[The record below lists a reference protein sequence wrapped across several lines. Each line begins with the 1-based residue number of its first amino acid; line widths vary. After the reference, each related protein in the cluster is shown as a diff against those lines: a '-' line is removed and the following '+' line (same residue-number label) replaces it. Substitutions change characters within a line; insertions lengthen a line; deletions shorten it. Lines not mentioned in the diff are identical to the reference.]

1 MPKHVSTVEKMRT
14 LLWLKK
20 NKKGSKCGTLSYLL
34 EANKCWVYLKHLSE
48 VPKDAFA
55 LIVGGGIV
63 GTSLAYHLT
72 LRGVRDVVL
81 LERGKL
87 VNGIA
92 PHSPGLVSS
101 AHPIHR
107 YKPFLAWSVE
117 LYAKLQEEAE
127 EKLEFCRS
135 GTLRL
140 ATNEARLDEFRQYTA
155 RDYFQK
161 GDVAKTT
168 LIDADKV
175 KDLAPIL
182 NTKSI
187 LGALYT
193 SGDGYINAQNLMLA
207 LAKGAKKRGAVIV
220 EQCPKI
226 KLVEEGTTDWV
237 VKFDDGS
244 RIRTRN
250 VINAA
255 APKKI
260 SGLWAREFGRLT
272 NLDIPLAIVE
282 HQCAR
287 IGPLP
292 EVELLLDLPAIIDH
306 ESTFYIQKEGDSVL
320 FGGFEQKPSDVV
332 IREDWIE
339 HMPEEVVIKP
349 DFTRLE
355 RAYER
360 ACDLIPCLRGANV
373 DARASAVT
381 MMADGYPL
389 VGPINH
395 KQNYWLQAGYFD
407 GISSGG
413 GMGKYLA
420 DWIIDGE
427 PPSELFDTDANRC
440 GLLFD
445 RWVTRDYIINKCRET
460 YSMFFNWSYK
470 NRLVGRPTERVSGIY
485 GRLQKEG
492 CFYLFRSGWEVAES
506 FAAEYKDK
514 LPNMIREYE
523 LVSNKCGVID
533 LSWRGKIEVVRG
545 KDSEKFLSYVLAS
558 DPPQLGE
565 MSSALM
571 LTKKGNIF
579 GSLDLFHHDQYRSEF
594 ILLTDPER
602 ESREL
607 NWLKRAAIEIDANV
621 EISGVSEYLASLAIV
636 GPKSREVLEELT
648 KSDLDFKQS
657 SARLMRLGSAPVIA
671 VRTTVA
677 TGQLSYELYHNRGD
691 TLALYNSLM
700 EVGKNYGIV
709 NFGQS
714 TLNMMRIE
722 NGYKIWG
729 RELTLNTNPY
739 ECGLSQI
746 VNLNKENFIGKTSC
760 LELSQK
766 QWDRK
771 QVLLIC
777 EPLTEPQGWRMI
789 PKRMEVI
796 RKEGSEDRVGQ
807 ITSGTFSVRL
817 HRPLAF
823 AWVHSDT
830 TPEDKLWIDIGGSQV
845 QGRIYE
851 GSTVCA
857 IEETKFTGD
866 AISR

>member
-1 MPKHVSTVEKMRT
+1 MFA
-14 LLWLKK
+14 LLK
-20 NKKGSKCGTLSYLL
+20 NGSGKRRLI
-34 EANKCWVYLKHLSE
+34 EQARHISE

-55 LIVGGGIV
+55 LIVGGGGV
-63 GTSLAYHLT
+63 VSTSLAYHLT

-87 VNGIA
+87 LDGIA
-92 PHSPGLVSS
+92 LNSPGLVSS

-117 LYAKLQEEAE
+117 LYAQLQEETV
-127 EKLEFCRS
+127 EKLEFFRP

-140 ATNEARLDEFRQYTA
+140 ATNEVRMDEFQQYTA

-175 KDLAPIL
+175 KELAPIL
-182 NTKSI
+182 DTRTV

-193 SGDGYINAQNLMLA
+193 SGDGYINVQNLTLA
-207 LAKGAKKRGAVIV
+207 LAKAAEKRGAVVV
-220 EQCPKI
+220 EHCPKI
-226 KLVEEGTTDWV
+226 KAVEEGKTDWV
-237 VKFDDGS
+237 VKLCDGS
-244 RIRTRN
+244 QIRTRN
-250 VINAA
+250 IINAA
-255 APKKI
+255 
-260 SGLWAREFGRLT
+260 GLWAREFGRLT

-282 HQCAR
+282 HQYAR
-287 IGPLP
+287 IGPLA
-292 EVELLLDLPAIIDH
+292 EVEPLLDLPAIIDH
-306 ESTFYIQKEGDSVL
+306 ESTFYIHRDGDSVL

-339 HMPEEVVIKP
+339 NMPEEVIVQP
-349 DFTRLE
+349 DFKRLE
-355 RAYER
+355 RAYEH
-360 ACDLIPCLRGANV
+360 ACDLIPCLRGVNV
-373 DARASAVT
+373 DARAFAVT

-407 GISSGG
+407 GISTGG

-420 DWIIDGE
+420 DWIVDGE
-427 PPSELFDTDANRC
+427 PPSELFDTDANR
-440 GLLFD
+440 FD
-445 RWVTRDYIINKCRET
+445 RWVTRDYITNKCRET
-460 YSMFFNWSYK
+460 YSMFYNWSYK
-470 NRLVGRPTERVSGIY
+470 NRLVGRPTERISGIY

-492 CFYLFRSGWEVAES
+492 CFYLFRNGWEVAES
-506 FAAEYKDK
+506 FAAEYREK

-533 LSWRGKIEVVRG
+533 LSWRGKIEVRG
-545 KDSEKFLSYVLAS
+545 RDSAKLLSYVLANE
-558 DPPQLGE
+558 PPQLGE
-565 MSSALM
+565 VSSGLM

-579 GSLDLFHHDQYRSEF
+579 GSLDLFHQDQHRSEF

-607 NWLKRAAIEIDANV
+607 NWLKRAAIELDASV

-648 KSDLDFKQS
+648 KSDLGFEQS

-671 VRTTVA
+671 VRTTAA
-677 TGQLSYELYHNRGD
+677 TGQLSYELYHSRGD
-691 TLALYNSLM
+691 TLALYNLLM
-700 EVGKNYGIV
+700 EVGKNYGIA

-722 NGYKIWG
+722 KGYKIWG

-739 ECGLSQI
+739 ECGLSRM
-746 VNLNKENFIGKTSC
+746 VDLNKENFIGKSAC
-760 LELSQK
+760 MELSQK
-766 QWDRK
+766 QWSRK

-777 EPLTEPQGWRMI
+777 EPLSESQGWRTI

-823 AWVHSDT
+823 AWVHSDI

-851 GSTVCA
+851 GSAVCDT
-857 IEETKFTGD
+857 EETKFSKD
-866 AISR
+866 AVSS

>member
-1 MPKHVSTVEKMRT
+1 MLA
-14 LLWLKK
+14 LLKVASGKRQLIEQAR
-20 NKKGSKCGTLSYLL
+20 Y
-34 EANKCWVYLKHLSE
+34 LSE
-48 VPKDAFA
+48 MPKDAFA
-55 LIVGGGIV
+55 LIVGGGVV

-72 LRGVRDVVL
+72 LRGIRDVVL

-87 VNGIA
+87 AGGKA
-92 PHSPGLVSS
+92 LHSPGLVSS

-117 LYAKLQEEAE
+117 LYARLQEEAE
-127 EKLEFCRS
+127 EKLEFFRP

-182 NTKSI
+182 DTKTI

-193 SGDGYINAQNLMLA
+193 SGDGYINSQNLTLA
-207 LAKGAKKRGAVIV
+207 LAKGAEKRGAVII

-226 KLVEEGTTDWV
+226 KAVEEGKTDWV
-237 VKFDDGS
+237 VKFDDGGQ
-244 RIRTRN
+244 IRARN
-250 VINAA
+250 IINAA
-255 APKKI
+255 
-260 SGLWAREFGRLT
+260 GLWAREFGRLT

-282 HQCAR
+282 HHYAR

-292 EVELLLDLPAIIDH
+292 EVEPLLDLPAIIDH
-306 ESTFYIQKEGDSVL
+306 ESTFYIHREGDGVL

-339 HMPEEVVIKP
+339 RMPEEVVIEA
-349 DFTRLE
+349 DFKRLE

-360 ACDLIPCLRGANV
+360 ACDLIPCLRGVNV
-373 DARASAVT
+373 DARASVVT

-427 PPSELFDTDANRC
+427 PPSELFDTDANR
-440 GLLFD
+440 FD
-445 RWVTRDYIINKCRET
+445 RWVTRDYIVNKCRET
-460 YSMFFNWSYK
+460 YSMFYNWSYK
-470 NRLVGRPTERVSGIY
+470 NRLVGRPTGRISGIY
-485 GRLQKEG
+485 GRLQKQG
-492 CFYLFRSGWEVAES
+492 CFYLFRNGWEVAES

-533 LSWRGKIEVVRG
+533 LSWRGKIEVRG
-545 KDSEKFLSYVLAS
+545 RDSEKLLSYVLAS
-558 DPPQLGE
+558 EPPQLGE
-565 MSSALM
+565 VSSGLM

-579 GSLDLFHHDQYRSEF
+579 GSLDLFHHDQYRLEF

-607 NWLKRAAIEIDANV
+607 NWLKRAAIEMDANV
-621 EISGVSEYLASLAIV
+621 EISGVSEYLASLAVV

-648 KSDLDFKQS
+648 KSDLDFKQNA
-657 SARLMRLGSAPVIA
+657 ARLMRLGSEPVIA
-671 VRTTVA
+671 VRTTAA
-677 TGQLSYELYHNRGD
+677 TGQLSYELYHSRGD

-700 EVGKNYGIV
+700 EVGRNYDIV

-739 ECGLSQI
+739 ECGLSQM
-746 VNLNKENFIGKTSC
+746 VDLNKENFIGKTSC
-760 LELSQK
+760 MELSQK
-766 QWDRK
+766 QWSRK

-777 EPLTEPQGWRMI
+777 EPLSKPQGWRMI

-823 AWVHSDT
+823 AWVHSDI

-851 GSTVCA
+851 GSSVCD
-857 IEETKFTGD
+857 IEGIKFSED

>member
-1 MPKHVSTVEKMRT
+1 YNRR
-14 LLWLKK
+14 L
-20 NKKGSKCGTLSYLL
+20 YR
-34 EANKCWVYLKHLSE
+34 HLSE
-48 VPKDAFA
+48 ISKDTFA

-63 GTSLAYHLT
+63 GTSVAYHLA
-72 LRGVRDVVL
+72 LRGIRDIVL

-87 VNGIA
+87 TDGIA
-92 PHSPGLVSS
+92 LHSPSLVSS

-117 LYAKLQEEAE
+117 LYARLEEE
-127 EKLEFCRS
+127 TGVKLEFSRP

-140 ATNEARLDEFRQYTA
+140 ATSETRLDEFRQYTA

-168 LIDADKV
+168 LIDTDEV
-175 KDLAPIL
+175 KKLVPIL
-182 NTKSI
+182 DTKTI

-193 SGDGYINAQNLMLA
+193 SGDGYINAQNLTLA
-207 LAKGAKKRGAVIV
+207 LAKGAEKLGAILI

-226 KLVEEGTTDWV
+226 EAVEEGKTDWV

-244 RIRTRN
+244 QIRTRN
-250 VINAA
+250 IVNAA
-255 APKKI
+255 
-260 SGLWAREFGRLT
+260 GLWAREFGRLT

-282 HQCAR
+282 HQYAR
-287 IGPLP
+287 ISPLP
-292 EVELLLDLPAIIDH
+292 EVEPLVDLPAIIDH
-306 ESTFYIQKEGDSVL
+306 ESSFYIHRANDSVL
-320 FGGFEQKPSDVV
+320 FGGFEQKPSNVA
-332 IREDWIE
+332 IREDMME
-339 HMPEEVVIKP
+339 HMPEEVIIEP
-349 DFTRLE
+349 DFKRLK

-360 ACDLIPCLRGANV
+360 ACDLIPCLRGVNI
-373 DARASAVT
+373 DPKASVVT

-407 GISSGG
+407 GVSSGG

-427 PPSELFDTDANRC
+427 PPSELFDTDANR
-440 GLLFD
+440 FD

-460 YSMFFNWSYK
+460 YSMFYNWSYK

-485 GRLQKEG
+485 GRLQKQG
-492 CFYLFRSGWEVAES
+492 CFYLFRNGWEVSES

-533 LSWRGKIEVVRG
+533 LSWRGKIEVRG
-545 KDSEKFLSYVLAS
+545 KDSEKFLSYVLTNE
-558 DPPQLGE
+558 PPQLGE
-565 MSSALM
+565 VSSGLM

-579 GSLDLFHHDQYRSEF
+579 GSLDLFHHDQYRSEY

-607 NWLKRAAIEIDANV
+607 NWLKRIAIELEADV
-621 EISGVSEYLASLAIV
+621 EISGVSEYLASLAVV

-648 KSDLDFKQS
+648 KSDLGFKQS
-657 SARLMRLGSAPVIA
+657 SAQLMRLGSAPVIA
-671 VRTTVA
+671 VRTTAA
-677 TGQLSYELYHNRGD
+677 TGQLSYELYHSRGD

-739 ECGLSQI
+739 ECGLGDM
-746 VNLNKENFIGKTSC
+746 VDLNKENFIGKTSC
-760 LELSQK
+760 MELSQK

-777 EPLTEPQGWRMI
+777 EPLTESQGWRMI

-807 ITSGTFSVRL
+807 ITSGTYSVRL

-823 AWVHSDT
+823 AWMHSNI
-830 TPEDKLWIDIGGSQV
+830 TPEDKLWIDVGGSQV

-851 GSTVCA
+851 GSAVCE
-857 IEETKFTGD
+857 IEE
-866 AISR
+866 AAVSH

>member
-1 MPKHVSTVEKMRT
+1 MFA
-14 LLWLKK
+14 LLKTASRKRQLTEQARKL
-20 NKKGSKCGTLSYLL
+20 CR
-34 EANKCWVYLKHLSE
+34 HLSE

-55 LIVGGGIV
+55 LIVGGGVV

-72 LRGVRDVVL
+72 LRGIRDVVL

-87 VNGIA
+87 VDGISL
-92 PHSPGLVSS
+92 HLPGLVSS

-117 LYAKLQEEAE
+117 LYVRLQEEAD
-127 EKLEFCRS
+127 EKLDFFRP

-140 ATNEARLDEFRQYTA
+140 ATDEARLDEFRQYTA

-168 LIDADKV
+168 LIDANKV
-175 KDLAPIL
+175 KHLAPIL
-182 NTKSI
+182 DAKTI

-193 SGDGYINAQNLMLA
+193 SGDGYINAQNLTLA
-207 LAKGAKKRGAVIV
+207 LAKGAEKRGAVLI

-226 KLVEEGTTDWV
+226 TEVEEGKTDWV
-237 VKFDDGS
+237 VKFDDG
-244 RIRTRN
+244 RQIRTRN
-250 VINAA
+250 IVNAA
-255 APKKI
+255 
-260 SGLWAREFGRLT
+260 GLWAREFGRLT

-282 HQCAR
+282 HQFAR

-292 EVELLLDLPAIIDH
+292 EVEPLLDLPAIIDH
-306 ESTFYIQKEGDSVL
+306 ESTFYIHREGDSLL

-339 HMPEEVVIKP
+339 RMPEEVVIEP
-349 DFTRLE
+349 DFKRLK

-360 ACDLIPCLRGANV
+360 ACDLIPCLRGVNV
-373 DARASAVT
+373 DARASVVT

-427 PPSELFDTDANRC
+427 PPSELFDTDANR
-440 GLLFD
+440 FD
-445 RWVTRDYIINKCRET
+445 RWVTRDYIIDKCRET
-460 YSMFFNWSYK
+460 YSMFYNWSYK
-470 NRLVGRPTERVSGIY
+470 NRLAGRPTERISGIY

-492 CFYLFRSGWEVAES
+492 CFYLFRNGWEVAES

-533 LSWRGKIEVVRG
+533 LSWRGKIEVRG
-545 KDSEKFLSYVLAS
+545 KDSEKLLSYVLANE
-558 DPPQLGE
+558 PPQLGE
-565 MSSALM
+565 VSSGLM

-607 NWLKRAAIEIDANV
+607 NWLKRAAIEMEANV

-648 KSDLDFKQS
+648 KSDLGFKQNA
-657 SARLMRLGSAPVIA
+657 ARLMRLGSAPVIA
-671 VRTTVA
+671 VRTTDA
-677 TGQLSYELYHNRGD
+677 TGQLSYELYHSRGD
-691 TLALYNSLM
+691 TLGLYNSLM

-739 ECGLSQI
+739 ECGLSQM
-746 VNLNKENFIGKTSC
+746 VDLNKENFIGKTSC
-760 LELSQK
+760 MELSQK
-766 QWDRK
+766 QWNRK

-777 EPLTEPQGWRMI
+777 EPLTEPQSWRMI

-823 AWVHSDT
+823 AWVHSDI
-830 TPEDKLWIDIGGSQV
+830 TPEDNLWIDIGGSQV
-845 QGRIYE
+845 QGRIHE
-851 GSTVCA
+851 GSTVCG
-857 IEETKFTGD
+857 IEETKVSDD
-866 AISR
+866 AVFRQS

>member
-1 MPKHVSTVEKMRT
+1 MFT
-14 LLWLKK
+14 LLKAASRKQQLIEQ
-20 NKKGSKCGTLSYLL
+20 TR
-34 EANKCWVYLKHLSE
+34 HLSE
-48 VPKDAFA
+48 ISKDIFA

-63 GTSLAYHLT
+63 GTSVAYHLA
-72 LRGVRDVVL
+72 LRGICDIVL

-87 VNGIA
+87 ADGIA
-92 PHSPGLVSS
+92 LHSPGLVSS

-117 LYAKLQEEAE
+117 LYARLEEE
-127 EKLEFCRS
+127 TGVNLEFSRP

-140 ATNEARLDEFRQYTA
+140 ATSETRLDEFRQYTA

-168 LIDADKV
+168 LIDTDEV
-175 KDLAPIL
+175 KKLVPIL
-182 NTKSI
+182 DTKTV

-193 SGDGYINAQNLMLA
+193 SGDGYINAQNLTLA
-207 LAKGAKKRGAVIV
+207 LAKGAEKRGAIVI

-226 KLVEEGTTDWV
+226 KAVEEGKTDWV

-244 RIRTRN
+244 QIRTRN
-250 VINAA
+250 IVNAA
-255 APKKI
+255 
-260 SGLWAREFGRLT
+260 GLWAREFGRLT

-282 HQCAR
+282 HQYAR
-287 IGPLP
+287 ISPLP
-292 EVELLLDLPAIIDH
+292 EVEPLVDLPAIIDH
-306 ESTFYIQKEGDSVL
+306 ESSFYIHRANDSVL
-320 FGGFEQKPSDVV
+320 FGGFEQKPSDVA
-332 IREDWIE
+332 IREDLME
-339 HMPEEVVIKP
+339 HMPEEVIIEP
-349 DFTRLE
+349 DFKRLK

-360 ACDLIPCLRGANV
+360 ACNLIPCLHGV
-373 DARASAVT
+373 SIDPKASVVT

-407 GISSGG
+407 GVSSGG

-427 PPSELFDTDANRC
+427 PPSELFDTDANR
-440 GLLFD
+440 FD

-460 YSMFFNWSYK
+460 YSMFYNWSYK

-492 CFYLFRSGWEVAES
+492 CFYLFRNGWEVSES

-533 LSWRGKIEVVRG
+533 LSWRGKIEVRG
-545 KDSEKFLSYVLAS
+545 KDSEKFLSYVLTNE
-558 DPPQLGE
+558 PPQLGE
-565 MSSALM
+565 VSSGLM

-607 NWLKRAAIEIDANV
+607 NWLKRIAIELEANV
-621 EISGVSEYLASLAIV
+621 EISGVSEYLASLAVV

-648 KSDLDFKQS
+648 RSDLGFKQS
-657 SARLMRLGSAPVIA
+657 SAQLMRLGSAPVIA
-671 VRTTVA
+671 VRTTAA

-739 ECGLSQI
+739 ECGLGYM
-746 VNLNKENFIGKTSC
+746 VDLNKENFIGKTSC
-760 LELSQK
+760 MELSQK
-766 QWDRK
+766 QWNRK

-777 EPLTEPQGWRMI
+777 EPLTESQGWRMI

-807 ITSGTFSVRL
+807 ITSGTYSVRL

-823 AWVHSDT
+823 AWVHSNIN
-830 TPEDKLWIDIGGSQV
+830 PEDKLWIDVGGSQV

-851 GSTVCA
+851 GSTVCD
-857 IEETKFTGD
+857 IEKAKFFED

>member
-1 MPKHVSTVEKMRT
+1 MCRMF
-14 LLWLKK
+14 
-20 NKKGSKCGTLSYLL
+20 TLSRSGQLI
-34 EANKCWVYLKHLSE
+34 ERTRHLSGIPND
-48 VPKDAFA
+48 VFA

-63 GTSLAYHLT
+63 GASVAYHLT
-72 LRGVRDVVL
+72 LRGIRDVIL
-81 LERGKL
+81 LEKGKFAT
-87 VNGIA
+87 GTA
-92 PHSPGLVSS
+92 FHSPGLVSS
-101 AHPIHR
+101 SHPVHR

-117 LYAKLQEEAE
+117 LYARLGEELG
-127 EKLEFCRS
+127 EKLEFFRP

-140 ATNEARLDEFRQYTA
+140 ATNEARMDEFRQYTS

-168 LIDADKV
+168 LIDAKEV
-175 KDLAPIL
+175 KKLAPIL
-182 NTKSI
+182 DTKTV

-193 SGDGYINAQNLMLA
+193 SGDGYIDGQKLA
-207 LAKGAKKRGAVIV
+207 RTLAKGAENRGAILV

-226 KLVEEGTTDWV
+226 KAVEEGKTDWV

-244 RIRTRN
+244 QIRTRN
-250 VINAA
+250 IVNAA
-255 APKKI
+255 
-260 SGLWAREFGRLT
+260 GLWAREFGRLT
-272 NLDIPLAIVE
+272 NLDIPLVIVE
-282 HQCAR
+282 HQYAH

-292 EVELLLDLPAIIDH
+292 EVESLVDLPAIVDH
-306 ESTFYIQKEGDSVL
+306 ESTFYLHRANDRVL

-332 IREDWIE
+332 IREDWID
-339 HMPEEVVIKP
+339 HMPEEVVIEP
-349 DFTRLE
+349 DFKRLGG
-355 RAYER
+355 AYDH
-360 ACDLIPCLRGANV
+360 ACNLIPCLRGINV
-373 DARASAVT
+373 DAQASAVT

-395 KQNYWLQAGYFD
+395 KQNYWLQVGYFD

-427 PPSELFDTDANRC
+427 PPSELFDTDANR
-440 GLLFD
+440 FD
-445 RWVTRDYIINKCRET
+445 RWVTRDYIIDKCRET
-460 YSMFFNWSYK
+460 YSMFYNWSYK
-470 NRLVGRPTERVSGIY
+470 NRLIGRPTGRVSGIY

-492 CFYLFRSGWEVAES
+492 CFYLFRAGWEVAES

-514 LPNMIREYE
+514 LPNMIREYQM
-523 LVSNKCGVID
+523 
-533 LSWRGKIEVVRG
+533 VRG
-545 KDSEKFLSYVLAS
+545 RDSEKLLNYVLTNKAPS
-558 DPPQLGE
+558 LGE
-565 MSSALM
+565 VSSGLM

-579 GSLDLFHHDQYRSEF
+579 GSLELFHHDQYRSEF

-607 NWLKRAAIEIDANV
+607 NWLKKAAVEIDASV
-621 EISGVSEYLASLAIV
+621 EITGVSEYLASLAVV

-648 KSDLDFKQS
+648 KSELDFKQS
-657 SARLMRLGSAPVIA
+657 AARLMRLGSVPVIA
-671 VRTTVA
+671 VRTTSA

-691 TLALYNSLM
+691 TLGLYDALI

-739 ECGLSQI
+739 ECGLSQM
-746 VNLNKENFIGKTSC
+746 VDLNKENFIGKTSC
-760 LELSQK
+760 SELSQK

-771 QVLLIC
+771 QVLLVC
-777 EPLTEPQGWRMI
+777 EPLTEAQEWRMI

-823 AWVHSDT
+823 AWVHSDI
-830 TPEDKLWIDIGGSQV
+830 TPEDKLLIDIGGSQV
-845 QGRIYE
+845 KGRIHT
-851 GSTVCA
+851 GSTVCD
-857 IEETKFTGD
+857 IEEAEIAEDT
-866 AISR
+866 ASR